1 MGWWC
6 ASRIP
11 YAPNGWNIYR
21 PTFGIQFMV
30 NVGKYSIHGINMG
43 IGISYEHVP
52 WNFMDL
58 ILLQWWWYHYINFV
72 ANHHDIGN
80 AWDLTN
86 SANFAG
92 SGSFQS
98 CHGPTVDV
106 YEIRLTTWDVW
117 NLVKSRLKLVFFCN
131 VFSAPHTG
139 HRGCVGR
146 HRWGERHG
154 VSARVMWVNH
164 QNDLHITIWNVIWTK
179 HRLFRVYRGLPS
191 LKLTAR
197 PWKLMV
203 GRLNFLFGM
212 ACSQGLCGYVSFREC
227 ILPSFLGIIRNQQPL

>member
-131 VFSAPHTG
+131 VFCTT
-139 HRGCVGR
+139 HRSPWMRRETQMGWTPRRFCPGDVGKPP
-146 HRWGERHG
+146 ERPPYYHMKCNMNKTQ
-154 VSARVMWVNH
+154 VV
-164 QNDLHITIWNVIWTK
+164 
-179 HRLFRVYRGLPS
+179 
-191 LKLTAR
+191 
-197 PWKLMV
+197 
-203 GRLNFLFGM
+203 
-212 ACSQGLCGYVSFREC
+212 
-227 ILPSFLGIIRNQQPL
+227 